1 MLDIHN
7 NAPSSAPLPNA
18 TQTLTLES
26 HATSY
31 GSLALVLFAFTQVLT
46 SIVAPLLVPQPLQQ
60 SPSPTSSL
68 TRLYQK
74 HTRTPWIA
82 LRTLWLLCHLL
93 FALAMLSTIFVTT
106 VTGATVLTAIAGTSA
121 ALAQFVPFTLISA
134 ALSRLR
140 EKRAS
145 ALNAHSNLLK
155 PYVMEPGIVMGLHN
169 MAIAA
174 PQLVA
179 ACVSSVI
186 FWVSDGREGNRAGT
200 SRALAVGGFS
210 ALVALWFTAKLR
222 EDKREL
228 SMLGIRKRGD
238 ELGGAKD
245 CEMAESETR
254 PLEADEVDKLGMDL

>member
-1 MLDIHN
+1 
-7 NAPSSAPLPNA
+7 
-18 TQTLTLES
+18 
-26 HATSY
+26 
-31 GSLALVLFAFTQVLT
+31 
-46 SIVAPLLVPQPLQQ
+46 
-60 SPSPTSSL
+60 
-68 TRLYQK
+68 
-74 HTRTPWIA
+74 
-82 LRTLWLLCHLL
+82 
-93 FALAMLSTIFVTT
+93 MLSTLFVTT

-145 ALNAHSNLLK
+145 ALNAHRNLLE

-186 FWVSDGREGNRAGT
+186 FWMSDGRKGNGAGT
-200 SRALAVGGFS
+200 ARALAFGGFS

-245 CEMAESETR
+245 CEMAEAETR
-254 PLEADEVDKLGMDL
+254 LLEADEVDELGSVGDHIM